1 MKMLIKIMFTFML
14 LLSLLGCTKES
25 NSPEDIGKAHFEL
38 YFDVLLGEEVDVDH
52 ECKEIYSV
60 DFIEYCK
67 NTMAEIEE
75 LPGYQVLTEDDYEL
89 YDVTVEEV
97 DGDFKDLIGFE
108 EYDVVYEVT
117 ISYGMNLIA
126 GDDSS
131 LLEEDYTLYV
141 VQIEGNYKAV
151 LRTND

>member
-60 DFIEYCK
+60 D
-67 NTMAEIEE
+67 
-75 LPGYQVLTEDDYEL
+75 
-89 YDVTVEEV
+89 
-97 DGDFKDLIGFE
+97 
-108 EYDVVYEVT
+108 
-117 ISYGMNLIA
+117 
-126 GDDSS
+126 SS
-131 LLEEDYTLYV
+131 LLEEDDTLYV